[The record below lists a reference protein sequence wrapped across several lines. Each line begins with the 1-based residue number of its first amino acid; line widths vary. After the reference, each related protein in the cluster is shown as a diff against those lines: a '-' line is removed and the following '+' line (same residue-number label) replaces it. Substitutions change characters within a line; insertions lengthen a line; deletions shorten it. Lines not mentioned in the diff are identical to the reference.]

1 MKFLSFFATKVYFE
15 FLSLNK
21 TNIILGL
28 KFIGL
33 ERDDSSIFLKF
44 LGSFFSITKTT
55 SSILSLFK
63 SPFLTIILFQP
74 LGIKSSILLAFCG
87 KFSAN
92 KLNEQTI
99 NNKKLKKKYFLF
111 ISTSNDNKYLKVYH
125 EKIREKKYSL
135 LNS

>member
-1 MKFLSFFATKVYFE
+1 M
-15 FLSLNK
+15 
-21 TNIILGL
+21 
-28 KFIGL
+28 
-33 ERDDSSIFLKF
+33 
-44 LGSFFSITKTT
+44 TKTT
-55 SSILSLFK
+55 SLILSLFK
-63 SPFLTIILFQP
+63 SPSFFTILYQP

-125 EKIREKKYSL
+125 EKNKREKYSL